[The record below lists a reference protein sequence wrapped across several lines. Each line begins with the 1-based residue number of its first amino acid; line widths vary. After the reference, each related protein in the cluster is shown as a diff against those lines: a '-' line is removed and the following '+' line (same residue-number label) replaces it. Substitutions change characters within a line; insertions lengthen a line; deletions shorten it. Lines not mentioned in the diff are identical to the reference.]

1 MKPRT
6 SVIAM
11 TESTIREDIT
21 GVFRERDESH
31 PKIKIISDFFEHG
44 CPHPIGPFQ
53 PCWKLLWR

>member
-1 MKPRT
+1 
-6 SVIAM
+6 M

-44 CPHPIGPFQ
+44 CSHPIGPFQ